1 MDSWTQQ
8 LQPSEPVYKNQ
19 LETKDNLMKN
29 LSTFSKSIVMAV
41 AIAGAGT
48 ATIAT
53 SQAATTN
60 GKVSEAAAAVQSKI
74 SLQQAIAIGNKTVK
88 GDLVSVEFD
97 QNDYS
102 AGGKYEIKSIANN
115 TEYEIK
121 IDADTG
127 KVLSAKQERLD
138 KEDMAEYNAMK
149 RAKVSLNQA
158 IQTAAQNING
168 KVIEAEFDVDNGKS
182 VYEIKVVKGNQV
194 HKVIID
200 SMTGKVINS
209 WLENTND

>member
-1 MDSWTQQ
+1 
-8 LQPSEPVYKNQ
+8 
-19 LETKDNLMKN
+19 MKN

-48 ATIAT
+48 ATMVA
-53 SQAATTN
+53 SQAATPK
-60 GKVSEAAAAVQSKI
+60 GQVSEAVAALQSKV

-102 AGGKYEIKSIANN
+102 AGGKYEIKTVASN
-115 TEYEIK
+115 TEYKIK

-127 KVLSAKQERLD
+127 KVLSTKQERLD
-138 KEDMAEYNAMK
+138 VDDMAEYKAMK
-149 RAKVSLNQA
+149 RAKVSLTQA
-158 IQTAAQNING
+158 MQTAAQSLNG

-182 VYEIKVVKGNQV
+182 VYEIKVAKGNQV
-194 HKVIID
+194 HKVMVD
-200 SMTGKVINS
+200 SMTGKVIS
-209 WLENTND
+209 SRLDNDDY